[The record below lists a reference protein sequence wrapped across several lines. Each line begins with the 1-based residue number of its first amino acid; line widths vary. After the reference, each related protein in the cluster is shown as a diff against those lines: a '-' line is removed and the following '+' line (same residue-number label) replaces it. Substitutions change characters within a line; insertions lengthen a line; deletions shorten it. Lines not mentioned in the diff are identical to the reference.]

1 MKGPRETKIGR
12 LVGLRLTPT
21 VNLDNVHTILVNV
34 SWTPKRSD
42 VHVRDQ

>member
-1 MKGPRETKIGR
+1 MKGPGETKIGR

-21 VNLDNVHTILVNV
+21 VNPDNVHTILVNV
-34 SWTPKRSD
+34 STPKRSD